1 MLIKVTFRATK
12 KAKSTSRTILLNSR
26 IKMNGLSYHLTE
38 KSKNI
43 SNIWGTYL
51 ISKLS
56 VCV

>member
-1 MLIKVTFRATK
+1 MLSNVTLRATN
-12 KAKSTSRTILLNSR
+12 KAKSTSGTTLLKSFA
-26 IKMNGLSYHLTE
+26 KMNGLSYHFTK

>member
-1 MLIKVTFRATK
+1 MLIKVTFRATT

>member
-1 MLIKVTFRATK
+1 MLRKVTFRVTN
-12 KAKSTSRTILLNSR
+12 KAKNTSRTILLKSF
-26 IKMNGLSYHLTE
+26 ITMNGLSHHLTE

>member
-1 MLIKVTFRATK
+1 MLIKVTFRATN
-12 KAKSTSRTILLNSR
+12 KAKSTSRTILLKSF